1 MKKKTSVTEN
11 KEIQDLIKKID
22 DLQNDVRKLDN
33 KLSEHI
39 KFIDKVYEPLRSPI
53 SKIKNFFN

>member
-1 MKKKTSVTEN
+1 MKKNTSGTEN
-11 KEIQDLIKKID
+11 KDMEELIKKID
-22 DLQNDVRKLDN
+22 ELQIDIKNLDN

>member
-1 MKKKTSVTEN
+1 MKKNTSVIEN
-11 KEIQDLIKKID
+11 KEIEELVKKID
-22 DLQNDVRKLDN
+22 ELQNDVRNLDN

-39 KFIDKVYEPLRSPI
+39 KFIDKVYEPLRSPM

>member
-1 MKKKTSVTEN
+1 MKKNTSVIEN
-11 KEIQDLIKKID
+11 KEIEELVKKID
-22 DLQNDVRKLDN
+22 ELQNDVRNLDN

>member
-11 KEIQDLIKKID
+11 KEIRELIKKID
-22 DLQNDVRKLDN
+22 ELQKDVRKLDN

>member
-1 MKKKTSVTEN
+1 MKKKTSVTDN
-11 KEIQDLIKKID
+11 KEIQELIKKID
-22 DLQNDVRKLDN
+22 ELQNDVRNLDN

>member
-11 KEIQDLIKKID
+11 KEIQELIKKID
-22 DLQNDVRKLDN
+22 ELQNDVRKLDN

>member
-1 MKKKTSVTEN
+1 MKKKSSDMEN
-11 KEIQDLIKKID
+11 KDLEKLIKKID
-22 DLQNDVRKLDN
+22 ELKIDVRNLDN
-33 KLSEHI
+33 KLSDHI

>member
-1 MKKKTSVTEN
+1 MKKKTSIVEH
-11 KEIQDLIKKID
+11 KEIEELIKKID
-22 DLQNDVRKLDN
+22 ELQNDVRNLDN

>member
-1 MKKKTSVTEN
+1 MEN
-11 KEIQDLIKKID
+11 KDLEKLIKKFDELKI
-22 DLQNDVRKLDN
+22 DVRNLDN
-33 KLSEHI
+33 KLSDHI

>member
-1 MKKKTSVTEN
+1 MKKKTSTIEN
-11 KEIQDLIKKID
+11 KDMEELIKKID
-22 DLQNDVRKLDN
+22 ELQNDVRNLDN

>member
-1 MKKKTSVTEN
+1 MKKNTSVIEN
-11 KEIQDLIKKID
+11 KEIEKLVKKID
-22 DLQNDVRKLDN
+22 ELQNDVRNLDN

>member
-1 MKKKTSVTEN
+1 MKKKSSDMEN
-11 KEIQDLIKKID
+11 KDLEKLIKKID
-22 DLQNDVRKLDN
+22 ELRIDVKNLDD

>member
-1 MKKKTSVTEN
+1 MS
-11 KEIQDLIKKID
+11 KKIENNLSSDIKELHTKVD
-22 DLQNDVRKLDN
+22 DLQKSIDLLN
-33 KLSEHI
+33 KRLSDHI

>member
-11 KEIQDLIKKID
+11 KEIQELIKKID
-22 DLQNDVRKLDN
+22 ELQDDVRKLDS

>member
-1 MKKKTSVTEN
+1 MKKNTSVIEN
-11 KEIQDLIKKID
+11 KEIEELVKKID
-22 DLQNDVRKLDN
+22 ELQNDVRKLDN

>member
-1 MKKKTSVTEN
+1 MKKNTSVIEN
-11 KEIQDLIKKID
+11 KEIEELVKKID
-22 DLQNDVRKLDN
+22 ELQNDVRNLDN

-39 KFIDKVYEPLRSPI
+39 KFLDKVYEPLRSPI

>member
-1 MKKKTSVTEN
+1 MKKKTSIVEN
-11 KEIQDLIKKID
+11 KEIEELIKKID
-22 DLQNDVRKLDN
+22 ELQNDVRNLDN

>member
-11 KEIQDLIKKID
+11 KEIQELIKKID
-22 DLQNDVRKLDN
+22 ELQNDVRNLDN

>member
-1 MKKKTSVTEN
+1 MKKKTSVIEN
-11 KEIQDLIKKID
+11 KEIEELIKKNNEV
-22 DLQNDVRKLDN
+22 QNDVRNLDK

>member
-1 MKKKTSVTEN
+1 MKKNTSVIEN
-11 KEIQDLIKKID
+11 KEIEELIKKID
-22 DLQNDVRKLDN
+22 ELQNDVRNLDN

>member
-1 MKKKTSVTEN
+1 MKKKTSVIEN
-11 KEIQDLIKKID
+11 KEIEELIKKID
-22 DLQNDVRKLDN
+22 EVQNDVRNLDK